1 MICHDTCAVPCA
13 VLCAMPCAVHVAL
26 CCAGVSVYFTAE
38 EVSEG
43 TCRHPRE
50 ENSSEETDTAFT
62 PTQLL
67 EEK

>member
-1 MICHDTCAVPCA
+1 MYNVYAILYYDIPRYMCCA
-13 VLCAMPCAVHVAL
+13 LCCAL

>member
-1 MICHDTCAVPCA
+1 MQYYNDMPRYTCC
-13 VLCAMPCAVHVAL
+13 VLCF
-26 CCAGVSVYFTAE
+26 AGVSVYFTAE